1 MRTYNCERCY
11 RRKGKCDRLKPCTSC
26 ARAQA
31 NCTYP
36 EPASRRPRPRPRIHH
51 TVESTPSPTVARPRS
66 FSPRPDAVPG
76 LPRADPVSEI
86 SFLSLNAAGEQR
98 AYLGSSSGL
107 LLADLVRSHLD
118 ATVTRRATPQSVA
131 ETSDVASL
139 ACSRRD
145 EDLPPECSATALF
158 RAYLNH
164 DAIIYP
170 FMLPSFLMETV
181 HRFYRD
187 PGYYVSRATAFETF
201 SFNMVLAIATSRVQR
216 CQWQIES
223 SPIVYSS
230 RALRELSALL
240 SDRSTERLQAML
252 LLCQYRLSSPIND
265 NSASMWHLVGITA
278 RLSLELGLHREASY
292 PIAAVDDQST
302 PQMVANYHD
311 QEIRRRCFWTLMS
324 MDRIVSIVLGRPF
337 ALHDDDVDTQLPSE
351 NSDRTMARAHD
362 PLGVARIAVAN
373 KIFKYRLLC
382 GQISTRLHG
391 KKFETSSREEI
402 GRATQT
408 LADQLHEW
416 HESQPQMHEL
426 HVPDH
431 GRDQL
436 SCYLSAK
443 WYDLLAANASLMLW
457 RPHFLLPEFGN
468 NGQVLDRVLA
478 SASSAIAIYTDLHR
492 SRKINYNWITLQSVF
507 LAGLSYV
514 STVNQHFRQRRTSAA
529 PRLTRDPSPGDIVR
543 TTRACSKVL
552 VALGE
557 RWDLPSHCHEVF
569 DRLSDGALVDAIHY
583 DMAAKHAS
591 SLYATL
597 PTEVSNGLHWSN
609 GEVSG
614 NYSPHL
620 TGDNEFMSCFDDLQ
634 RFYDDQYLN
643 DSAMDLSQDW
653 LGSLGVQSGT

>member
-1 MRTYNCERCY
+1 M
-11 RRKGKCDRLKPCTSC
+11 
-26 ARAQA
+26 
-31 NCTYP
+31 
-36 EPASRRPRPRPRIHH
+36 
-51 TVESTPSPTVARPRS
+51 
-66 FSPRPDAVPG
+66 PG
-76 LPRADPVSEI
+76 RPRADPVSEI
-86 SFLSLNAAGEQR
+86 SYMSLNAAGEQQ
-98 AYLGSSSGL
+98 AYLGSSSGI

-118 ATVTRRATPQSVA
+118 ATVTRRATPQSPA
-131 ETSDVASL
+131 EASEVISF

-145 EDLPPECSATALF
+145 EELPPECAATALF

-187 PGYYVSRATAFETF
+187 PGYYVSRATAFEIF

-230 RALRELSALL
+230 RALRELTKLL
-240 SDRSTERLQAML
+240 ADRSTERLQAML

-265 NSASMWHLVGITA
+265 NSASMWHLVGIA
-278 RLSLELGLHREASY
+278 VRFSLELGLHREASY
-292 PIAAVDDQST
+292 PIAGVDEQST
-302 PQMVANYHD
+302 SQMVANYYD
-311 QEIRRRCFWTLMS
+311 QEIRRRCFWTLIS

-337 ALHDDDVDTQLPSE
+337 ALHDDDVDPRLPSE
-351 NSDRTMARAHD
+351 ESDRMMVRGLE

-382 GQISTRLHG
+382 GQISMRLHG
-391 KKFETSSREEI
+391 KKFETATREEI

-426 HVPDH
+426 QVPDH

-468 NGQVLDRVLA
+468 NSQVLDRILA

-492 SRKINYNWITLQSVF
+492 SRKINYNWITLQSVL

-514 STVNQHFRQRRTSAA
+514 STVNQHFRQRQMSNA
-529 PRLTRDPSPGDIVR
+529 PRLSRDPSPGDIVR
-543 TTRACSKVL
+543 TTRSCSKVL

-583 DMAAKHAS
+583 DLTAKNAS
-591 SLYATL
+591 SIYSSLRS
-597 PTEVSNGLHWSN
+597 EVPNGLNWSN

-614 NYSPHL
+614 SYSPQL

-653 LGSLGVQSGT
+653 LGSLGV